1 MYKIKTFSQN
11 GKKKFFAYHKEKF
24 LGFIPRWNALSL
36 TGDEFP
42 LYVIDF
48 NSREKAMSAINNHK
62 DKHAPIELI
71 EEEILN

>member
-36 TGDEFP
+36 TGDEYP
-42 LYVIDF
+42 LYEIEL
-48 NSREKAMSAINNHK
+48 NSREKAMTAINNHK
-62 DKHAPIELI
+62 NKCAPIDLI
-71 EEEILN
+71 EVEILN